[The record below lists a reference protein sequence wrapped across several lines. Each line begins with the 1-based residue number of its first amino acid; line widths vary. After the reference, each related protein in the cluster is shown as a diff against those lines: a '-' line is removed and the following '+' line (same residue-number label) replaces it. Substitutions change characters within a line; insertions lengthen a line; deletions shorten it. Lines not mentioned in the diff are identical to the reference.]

1 MKRKFVNT
9 AVMMML
15 VAAIS
20 VGVTLAYFTDETS
33 GVTNTF
39 VVGEIGELTLEET
52 DTGLDKDGEDNTN
65 TYIVVPGVEIEK
77 DPKVTFTYDTN
88 ILKEQQ
94 RPAYVFIAV
103 GGSGWEYDDSSKTF
117 ISKEIKNKE
126 EVIVE
131 EEAMKWDIV
140 SEWKFLKNDNVAG
153 KNVWVFYQLVDPQA
167 QGYQKIENRSI
178 ITGNEIVVDET
189 LVTEENIDDLSNAV
203 STLEFR
209 AYAIQSEAMQNAAD
223 AWSKLNP
230 STP

>member
-52 DTGLDKDGEDNTN
+52 DTKLDNDNSANTN

-77 DPKVTFTYDTN
+77 DPKVTFTYDTQ

-94 RPAYVFIAV
+94 RPAYVFITV
-103 GGSGWEYDDSSKTF
+103 SGSGWEYDENSREFTSKA
-117 ISKEIKNKE
+117 IKDNE
-126 EVIVE
+126 EVIVAE
-131 EEAMKWDIV
+131 KTMKWDIA
-140 SEWKFLKNDNVAG
+140 SEWNFLKNDKVAG
-153 KNVWVFYQLVDPQA
+153 KDVCVFYHLVNPQDTD
-167 QGYQKIENRSI
+167 YQEFKEKSI
-178 ITGNEIVVDET
+178 INGNKIAVDEN
-189 LVTEENIDDLSNAV
+189 LVTKDNVKELSTSV

-209 AYAIQSEAMQNAAD
+209 AYAIQSEAMKDAED